1 MSESK
6 MTSGQNRKEN
16 GADAVFVSRSEPLYF
31 IICEFGTAGSNII
44 YWKAKVYRQNS
55 AIPKRTSQGF
65 SGEPHIQNK
74 QLRTKI

>member
-6 MTSGQNRKEN
+6 MTSGQNRKES
-16 GADAVFVSRSEPLYF
+16 GADAVFISRSEPLYF

-55 AIPKRTSQGF
+55 ATPKELPKAFLENLTFRT
-65 SGEPHIQNK
+65 NN
-74 QLRTKI
+74 